1 MEQARRPVEINGIRT
16 KADADINPKLFEDLT
31 IIAENFPCN
40 NYVSGFLNMVV
51 CPKDNPFDATHALNL
66 K

>member
-31 IIAENFPCN
+31 VIAENFPCN

-51 CPKDNPFDATHALNL
+51 CPKDTSFDPTHALNL